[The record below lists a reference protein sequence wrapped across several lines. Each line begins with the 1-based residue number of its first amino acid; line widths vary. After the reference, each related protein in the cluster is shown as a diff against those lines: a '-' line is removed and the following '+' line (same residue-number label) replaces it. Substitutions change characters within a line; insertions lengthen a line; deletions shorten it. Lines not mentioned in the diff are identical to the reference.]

1 MPLLSLFQIIKKKIK
16 IRFLFLLK
24 MSSNSHDEE
33 AEKVC
38 SYLIQKI
45 NLSKSKIEK
54 DEGQKRHIVTSLYQ
68 MLGQLQMKMIDIQT
82 SLRKSTTQIEGL
94 KREIQRSKLTDKEI
108 NTLDTNTRMYSSV
121 GRM

>member
-1 MPLLSLFQIIKKKIK
+1 
-16 IRFLFLLK
+16 
-24 MSSNSHDEE
+24 
-33 AEKVC
+33 
-38 SYLIQKI
+38 
-45 NLSKSKIEK
+45 
-54 DEGQKRHIVTSLYQ
+54 

-108 NTLDTNTRMYSSV
+108 NTLDAQTRMYSSV